1 MSERIKKAKRRY
13 RLELLGAMAIY
24 LVVVF
29 AAKIA
34 SRGVEEGAVL
44 TMLAL
49 APMLPLMLAGA
60 AFYRFFVNMDE
71 RDRRISAD
79 AAALTLAIGVMT
91 SMTLGFL
98 SAFGVFTLEDEMMW
112 FAPYLIVL
120 WGVIRLVRGGRDC

>member
-1 MSERIKKAKRRY
+1 MSERIKKARRRY
-13 RLELLGAMAIY
+13 KLEMMGAMALY

-34 SRGVEEGAVL
+34 SRGVDEGAVL
-44 TMLAL
+44 TALAL
-49 APMLPLMLAGA
+49 APVLPLLLAGA

-112 FAPYLIVL
+112 FAPFLIIL
-120 WGVIRLVRGGRDC
+120 WGIIRFARGGRDC